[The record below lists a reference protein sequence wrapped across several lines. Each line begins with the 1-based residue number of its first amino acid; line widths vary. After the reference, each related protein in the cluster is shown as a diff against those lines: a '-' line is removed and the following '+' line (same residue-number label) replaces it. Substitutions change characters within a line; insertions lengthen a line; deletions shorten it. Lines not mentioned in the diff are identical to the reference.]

1 MEWKVNWYQLLVFF
15 SCEAVS
21 DMYVYEGHDYRE
33 TTVKDQEAFDNM
45 MAGNYEK
52 LLTAEQLTLSVS
64 SYPKVLKYFY
74 FRAKTMQSIDNANNP
89 RS

>member
-1 MEWKVNWYQLLVFF
+1 MISTVGFF
-15 SCEAVS
+15 FFCEAVS

-52 LLTAEQLTLSVS
+52 L
-64 SYPKVLKYFY
+64 P
-74 FRAKTMQSIDNANNP
+74 NAD
-89 RS
+89 S